1 MKNQTSF
8 NKDIVQHAID
18 GLENIQPLSVYGCD
32 LHHELFNTDY
42 FIIGYYNCEKWLED
56 NEISVFEAIREVQEY
71 EQLNFGTTY
80 TDISSSEKLV
90 NMYAYIQ
97 GEILLQQ
104 SEILRDNW
112 DNKLNEDDIKN
123 IIEEL
128 EELL

>member
-1 MKNQTSF
+1 MKNTSF
-8 NKDIVQHAID
+8 NTDIVNHAIE
-18 GLENIQPLSVYGCD
+18 GLQSISEGSIYGCD

-42 FIIGYYNCEKWLED
+42 FIIGYYQCEQWLKD
-56 NEISVFEAIREVQEY
+56 NKISIFEAIREVQEY
-71 EQLNFGTTY
+71 EKMNFGEHY

-97 GEILLQQ
+97 GELLLSQ
-104 SEILRDNW
+104 SETLSKNW
-112 DNKLNEDDIKN
+112 DNKLDEDDIKN

>member
-1 MKNQTSF
+1 MKNTSF
-8 NKDIVQHAID
+8 NKDIVNHAIE
-18 GLENIQPLSVYGCD
+18 GLQNISENSVYGCD

-42 FIIGYYNCEKWLED
+42 FIIGYYNCEKWLEE
-56 NEISVFEAIREVQEY
+56 NGISVWEAIREVQEY
-71 EQLNFGTTY
+71 EKFNFGETY

-112 DNKLNEDDIKN
+112 DNKLNEDDLKN

>member
-1 MKNQTSF
+1 MKNTSF
-8 NKDIVQHAID
+8 NTDIVNHAIQ
-18 GLENIQPLSVYGCD
+18 GLQSISENSVYGCD

-42 FIIGYYNCEKWLED
+42 FIIGYSNCEKWLKD
-56 NEISVFEAIREVQEY
+56 NEISIFEAIREVQEY
-71 EQLNFGTTY
+71 EKFNFGENY

-97 GEILLQQ
+97 GELVLSQ
-104 SEILRDNW
+104 SETLQNRW
-112 DNKLNEDDIKN
+112 DKRLDSDDISA